1 MARKYELVFKY
12 IFPKFSVPNKSRFL
26 GISFTNNVNN
36 EINTNIP
43 MNSFEISLEKIKN
56 SEDKRTSIILKNIPF
71 QMTKKE
77 LNDLLE
83 GIGNINYLYLPFDK
97 NSKKNLGFGYVNLV
111 NFKNV
116 INLCDRI
123 KEYNLNNKNLKKN
136 IEIYYSKPQG
146 KLALT
151 KMFEKRE
158 YSKNI

>member
-1 MARKYELVFKY
+1 MLTKNEIILQLLL
-12 IFPKFSVPNKSRFL
+12 PKFKPAIDSRF
-26 GISFTNNVNN
+26 
-36 EINTNIP
+36 
-43 MNSFEISLEKIKN
+43 ISLFQLNKNKKINYNNYNSYDISIEKILN
-56 SEDKRTSIILKNIPF
+56 GEDKRTSIILKNIPF

>member
-1 MARKYELVFKY
+1 M
-12 IFPKFSVPNKSRFL
+12 
-26 GISFTNNVNN
+26 
-36 EINTNIP
+36 
-43 MNSFEISLEKIKN
+43 
-56 SEDKRTSIILKNIPF
+56 
-71 QMTKKE
+71 
-77 LNDLLE
+77 
-83 GIGNINYLYLPFDK
+83 PFDK

-123 KEYNLNNKNLKKN
+123 KEYNLTNKNLKKN

>member
-1 MARKYELVFKY
+1 MRTKYDILLKFL
-12 IFPKFSVPNKSRFL
+12 FPKFSQPIQSRFENFFSFSNKST
-26 GISFTNNVNN
+26 INKNKVSF
-36 EINTNIP
+36 I
-43 MNSFEISLEKIKN
+43 ISLEKIEKG
-56 SEDKRTSIILKNIPF
+56 EDKRTSIILKNIPF